1 MSQIKEYKGKS
12 GFDIIDTVH
21 FDIQRKIVAN
31 MTTESWVNIPH
42 SAAMYE
48 ADITDFLSF
57 FKSNLKDK
65 GITINTLLLKVMVE
79 GIKACPKMNG
89 HIEFS
94 KRLVRGKIE
103 TYKDINISMPMIMPD
118 GAMMTINMH
127 NFENRT
133 LNDMQDYILDVKR
146 RMEKTDLT
154 EAMFSVSMDNTLT
167 ALKKG
172 KLIIISPANSNGAKN
187 STRYVKD
194 RLDLNRSFPGD
205 KNGNAAEVIAD
216 EIYNRVKESGAC
228 LLLDLHEARIVNSKA
243 DFLGSSVIYTE
254 LDKMDDLFFDL
265 IFAAQT
271 GEICS
276 EPFNYHFPA
285 PEGSINHEVTCG
297 LGIPSITIETFRGYQ
312 LERRISD
319 QLDIVQYVL
328 RYFGM
333 L

>member
-31 MTTESWVNIPH
+31 MTTESWENIPH

-48 ADITDFLSF
+48 ADITDFLSYY
-57 FKSNLKDK
+57 KANLKAK
-65 GITINTLLLKVMVE
+65 GVTINTLLLKVMVE

-94 KRLVRGKIE
+94 KKLVRGKIE

-127 NFENRT
+127 NFESRS
-133 LNDMQDYILDVKR
+133 LADMQNYILDVKR

-172 KLIIISPANSNGAKN
+172 KLITTFGRLIGAKTGNHKVVTSKGKANKDYN
-187 STRYVKD
+187 SIPATERIIKD
-194 RLDLNRSFPGD
+194 DIEQGTITIPSTGSVYNKGSSCAMSLIEVIPPQISAIGIGAIIDKPGVFTDDKGEKQIGIRTFLPVLLAFDHRALDFGELAPFFRRLDDIF
-205 KNGNAAEVIAD
+205 GNP
-216 EIYNRVKESGAC
+216 S
-228 LLLDLHEARIVNSKA
+228 
-243 DFLGSSVIYTE
+243 
-254 LDKMDDLFFDL
+254 
-265 IFAAQT
+265 Q
-271 GEICS
+271 
-276 EPFNYHFPA
+276 
-285 PEGSINHEVTCG
+285 INEW
-297 LGIPSITIETFRGYQ
+297 
-312 LERRISD
+312 
-319 QLDIVQYVL
+319 
-328 RYFGM
+328 
-333 L
+333 